1 MIEFNKGPESAKID
15 KVKTKVIEHIKAK
28 SVSIHFDNMD
38 SDSKF
43 HLSLSK
49 SIYLK
54 HYQI

>member
-1 MIEFNKGPESAKID
+1 MIEFNKGTEIAKID
-15 KVKTKVIEHIKAK
+15 KIKTKVIEHIKAK
-28 SVSIHFDNMD
+28 SSVCIHFDDID

-54 HYQI
+54 QY